1 MVMARRVMD
10 MKFNRDRREKSF
22 NILLREPSAGLKCES
37 VVAGM
42 QRACAQKVFHA
53 TITVG

>member
-10 MKFNRDRREKSF
+10 MKFNRDRRKKSF
-22 NILLREPSAGLKCES
+22 NILLREPSACLKCES

-42 QRACAQKVFHA
+42 Q
-53 TITVG
+53 